1 MRRKLL
7 EVSPKMGVA
16 EISKKIGEKWKQLPS
31 EQREKYI
38 HEAALIKQEHLKNH
52 PDFIYTRR
60 SKAELAE
67 AKRLSKLRRTKNN
80 DTLSPNMEKS
90 LVTKEQQQ
98 RPTSTSTKRRRKSN
112 APDAPRDPRG
122 RKKKRHRHPTAPKHP
137 MSPFLFFLA
146 AVRPHVAQQF
156 PGSTV
161 GPISKV
167 IGAQWR
173 DMSDEA
179 RIPWI
184 QMAEQD
190 KARYAREMRVYMAN
204 LDQQAQKQNVIDTTA
219 DTEDLDDHAVA
230 AVVQMVNSGSDERN
244 FYPPTTSSSSN
255 SSNNHFETMFPQ
267 SNECI

>member
-1 MRRKLL
+1 M
-7 EVSPKMGVA
+7 A
-16 EISKKIGEKWKQLPS
+16 
-31 EQREKYI
+31 
-38 HEAALIKQEHLKNH
+38 
-52 PDFIYTRR
+52 
-60 SKAELAE
+60 
-67 AKRLSKLRRTKNN
+67 
-80 DTLSPNMEKS
+80 
-90 LVTKEQQQ
+90 TKEEKQQQ
-98 RPTSTSTKRRRKSN
+98 RSSSSSTKRRRKSN

-184 QMAEQD
+184 KMAEED

-204 LDQQAQKQNVIDTTA
+204 LDQQAHNQHGIDITTA
-219 DTEDLDDHAVA
+219 NTEDLDDSAVA
-230 AVVQMVNSGSDERN
+230 TVVQMVNSGGSSGSDN
-244 FYPPTTSSSSN
+244 QDVYPPTSSSS
-255 SSNNHFETMFPQ
+255 SSNHFEAIFPQ